1 MKILDWYLW
10 KSTLQGLLV
19 AWLALVMLDVFFAF
33 ISELKSTD
41 DQYTSYK
48 ALIYLT
54 YTLPARFYEFFP
66 TATLIGSL
74 LGLGNLAANSEFI
87 AMRAAGYSIKNIIFS
102 VLKLG
107 ILLTI
112 LAFVVGEWVV
122 PASDLQ
128 ARNYLAMLKN
138 KNVYLVSEA
147 GLWVKQKDSMIHIG
161 KVWSQDKLSDVTIYR
176 MKADRSGLDSMLKAE
191 SVVASSVVA
200 SEKGWQLNQ
209 VRKATFQEKQ
219 VAIET
224 VQQINNADLLDP
236 QILKIAAMKP
246 EQLSG
251 SALRKIIKHQQ
262 ENALKSDKFE
272 LAYWKRFSVPLST
285 LVMLILAMPFLF
297 GSQRSGGIGQRVFI
311 GIVVGIAFFLLN
323 RVLNELGIV
332 YGITPFIS
340 AFLPL
345 SIFLLMSLLV
355 LQRIR

>member
-10 KSTLQGLLV
+10 KSTLQGLIV

-33 ISELKSTD
+33 ITELKSTND
-41 DQYTSYK
+41 HYTSYN
-48 ALIYLT
+48 ALLYLT

-87 AMRAAGYSIKNIIFS
+87 AMRAAGYSIRDIIFS

-107 ILLTI
+107 VLLTL
-112 LAFVVGEWVV
+112 LAFFVGEWVV

-128 ARNYLAMLKN
+128 ARNYLATLKN
-138 KNVYLVSEA
+138 KNVYLISDS

-161 KVWSQDKLSDVTIYR
+161 KVWSQEKLSDVTVYH
-176 MKADRSGLDSMLKAE
+176 MKSDRSGLDHIMKAK
-191 SVVASSVVA
+191 SVIASA
-200 SEKGWQLNQ
+200 KGWQLNN
-209 VRKATFQEKQ
+209 VKKMTFEEKQ
-219 VAIET
+219 VTTKI
-224 VQQINNADLLDP
+224 IKKMNNADLLDAH
-236 QILKIAAMKP
+236 ILKIAAMKP

-297 GSQRSGGIGQRVFI
+297 GSQRSGGTGQRVFI

-332 YGITPFIS
+332 YGMTPFIS

-345 SIFLLMSLLV
+345 GIFLLVSLFV
-355 LQRIR
+355 LRRIR

>member
-10 KSTLQGLLV
+10 KSTLQGLLI
-19 AWLALVMLDVFFAF
+19 AWLALVMLDIFFAF
-33 ISELKSTD
+33 INELESTN
-41 DQYTSYK
+41 DQYTSFK
-48 ALIYLT
+48 AIIYLT

-66 TATLIGSL
+66 TATLVGSL

-87 AMRAAGYSIKNIIFS
+87 AMRAAGFSIKDIIFS

-107 ILLTI
+107 VLLTV
-112 LAFVVGEWVV
+112 LAFVVGELVV

-128 ARNYLAMLKN
+128 ARNYLATLKN
-138 KNVYLVSEA
+138 KNIYLVSES
-147 GLWVKQKDSMIHIG
+147 GLWVKQKDSIIHIG
-161 KVWSQDKLSDVTIYR
+161 KVWSEHRLSDVTVYQ
-176 MKADRSGLDSMLKAE
+176 MNTDRSGLDKIIKAE
-191 SVVASSVVA
+191 SVSASVN
-200 SEKGWQLNQ
+200 GWQLDK
-209 VRKATFQEKQ
+209 VKSSTFEEQRVNTKVVE
-219 VAIET
+219 
-224 VQQINNADLLDP
+224 QINHADLLDV

-251 SALRKIIKHQQ
+251 SALRKVIKHQK
-262 ENALKSDKFE
+262 ENALKSDRYE
-272 LAYWKRFSVPLST
+272 LAYWKRFSVPIST

-297 GSQRSGGIGQRVFI
+297 GSQRGGGAGQRIFI
-311 GIVVGIAFFLLN
+311 GIIIGITFFLLN

-345 SIFLLMSLLV
+345 FIFLLASLFI

>member
-10 KSTLQGLLV
+10 KATLQGLIV

-33 ISELKSTD
+33 INELKSTN

-48 ALIYLT
+48 AVIYLI
-54 YTLPARFYEFFP
+54 YTLPARFYTFFP

-87 AMRAAGYSIKNIIFS
+87 AMRAAGVSIKNIIFS

-107 ILLTI
+107 VVLTV
-112 LAFVVGEWVV
+112 LAFLVGEWVV

-128 ARNYLAMLKN
+128 ARNYLATLKN
-138 KNVYLVSEA
+138 KNIYLVDEA
-147 GLWVKQKDSMIHIG
+147 GLWIKQKDSMIHIG
-161 KVWSQDKLSDVTIYR
+161 KVWSEDKLSDVTVYR
-176 MKADRSGLDSMLKAE
+176 MKIDRSGLKQIIKAE
-191 SVVASSVVA
+191 SVIASPY
-200 SEKGWQLNQ
+200 GWQLDG
-209 VRKATFQEKQ
+209 VKTTTFAEKEVHIHVVKQ
-219 VAIET
+219 L
-224 VQQINNADLLDP
+224 NNANLLDA

-262 ENALKSDKFE
+262 ENALKSDRYE

-297 GSQRSGGIGQRVFI
+297 GSQRGGGTGQRVFI
-311 GIVVGIAFFLLN
+311 GIVVGIVFFLLN
-323 RVLNELGIV
+323 RVFNELGIV
-332 YGITPFIS
+332 YNINPFIS

-345 SIFLLMSLLV
+345 FIFFLLSILV

>member
-10 KSTLQGLLV
+10 KATLQGLIV
-19 AWLALVMLDVFFAF
+19 ALLALVMLDVFFAF
-33 ISELKSTD
+33 INELESTN

-48 ALIYLT
+48 VLIYLI

-87 AMRAAGYSIKNIIFS
+87 AMRAAGFSITNIIFS

-107 ILLTI
+107 LVLTI
-112 LAFVVGEWVV
+112 LAFSVGEWVV

-128 ARNYLAMLKN
+128 ARNYLATLKN
-138 KNVYLVSEA
+138 KNIYLVDEA

-161 KVWSQDKLSDVTIYR
+161 KVWSQDKLSDVTVYR
-176 MKADRSGLDSMLKAE
+176 MKTDRSGLEQIIRAKSVIASLNGWRLDSVKTITFAE
-191 SVVASSVVA
+191 KKVSIEVV
-200 SEKGWQLNQ
+200 KH
-209 VRKATFQEKQ
+209 
-219 VAIET
+219 
-224 VQQINNADLLDP
+224 INNANLLDAR
-236 QILKIAAMKP
+236 ILKIAAMKP

-262 ENALKSDKFE
+262 ENALKSDKYE
-272 LAYWKRFSVPLST
+272 LAYWKRFSVPVST

-297 GSQRSGGIGQRVFI
+297 GSQRGGGAGQRVFI
-311 GIVVGIAFFLLN
+311 GIVVGIVFFLLN

-332 YGITPFIS
+332 YGITPFVS

-345 SIFLLMSLLV
+345 FIFLLLSVFILR
-355 LQRIR
+355 RIR

>member
-10 KSTLQGLLV
+10 KSTLQGLLI
-19 AWLALVMLDVFFAF
+19 AWLALVMLDIFFAF
-33 ISELKSTD
+33 INELESTN
-41 DQYTSYK
+41 DQYTSFK
-48 ALIYLT
+48 AIIYLT

-66 TATLIGSL
+66 TATLVGSL

-87 AMRAAGYSIKNIIFS
+87 AMRAAGFSIKDIIFS

-107 ILLTI
+107 VLLTV
-112 LAFVVGEWVV
+112 LAFVVGELVV

-128 ARNYLAMLKN
+128 ARNYLATLKN
-138 KNVYLVSEA
+138 KNIYLVSES
-147 GLWVKQKDSMIHIG
+147 GLWVKQKDSIIHIG
-161 KVWSQDKLSDVTIYR
+161 KVWSEHRLSDVTVYQ
-176 MKADRSGLDSMLKAE
+176 MNTDRSGLDKIIKAE
-191 SVVASSVVA
+191 SVSASVN
-200 SEKGWQLNQ
+200 GWQLDK
-209 VRKATFQEKQ
+209 VKSSTFEEQRVNTKVVE
-219 VAIET
+219 
-224 VQQINNADLLDP
+224 QINHADLLDV

-251 SALRKIIKHQQ
+251 SALRKVIKHQK
-262 ENALKSDKFE
+262 ENALKSDRYE
-272 LAYWKRFSVPLST
+272 LAYWKRFSVPIST

-297 GSQRSGGIGQRVFI
+297 GSQRGGGTGQRIFI
-311 GIVVGIAFFLLN
+311 GIIIGITFFLLN

-345 SIFLLMSLLV
+345 FIFLLASLFI

>member
-1 MKILDWYLW
+1 VKILDWYLW
-10 KSTLQGLLV
+10 KATLQGLIV

-33 ISELKSTD
+33 INELESTN

-48 ALIYLT
+48 AVIYLI

-87 AMRAAGYSIKNIIFS
+87 AMRAAGFSIKNIIFS

-107 ILLTI
+107 VVLTVF
-112 LAFVVGEWVV
+112 AFLVGEWVV

-128 ARNYLAMLKN
+128 ARNYLATLKN
-138 KNVYLVSEA
+138 KNVYLVDEA

-161 KVWSQDKLSDVTIYR
+161 KVWSEDKLSDVTVYR
-176 MKADRSGLDSMLKAE
+176 MKTDRSGLEQIIRVKSAL
-191 SVVASSVVA
+191 ASA
-200 SEKGWQLNQ
+200 NGWQLDN
-209 VRKATFQEKQ
+209 VKTTTFENKK
-219 VAIET
+219 VNIE
-224 VQQINNADLLDP
+224 VVKQINNAILLDAE
-236 QILKIAAMKP
+236 ILKIAAMKP

-262 ENALKSDKFE
+262 ENALKSDKYE
-272 LAYWKRFSVPLST
+272 LAYWKRFSVPIST

-297 GSQRSGGIGQRVFI
+297 GSQRGGGAGQRVFI
-311 GIVVGIAFFLLN
+311 GIVVGIVFFLLN

-332 YGITPFIS
+332 YGIKPFIS

-345 SIFLLMSLLV
+345 FIFLLLSVFV
-355 LQRIR
+355 LQRIH

>member
-10 KSTLQGLLV
+10 KSTLQGLIV

-33 ISELKSTD
+33 ISELKSTN
-41 DQYTSYK
+41 DQYTSFK
-48 ALIYLT
+48 AMIYLV

-87 AMRAAGYSIKNIIFS
+87 AMRAAGFSIRDIIFS

-107 ILLTI
+107 ILLTV
-112 LAFVVGEWVV
+112 LAFMVGEWVV

-128 ARNYLAMLKN
+128 ARNYLATLKN
-138 KNVYLVSEA
+138 KNIYLISES
-147 GLWVKQKDSMIHIG
+147 GLWVKQKDDMIHIG
-161 KVWSQDKLSDVTIYR
+161 KVWSEEKLSDVTVYS
-176 MKADRSGLDSMLKAE
+176 MKEDRSGLDKILRAK
-191 SVVASSVVA
+191 SVIAT
-200 SEKGWQLNQ
+200 ENGWQLDHIERVQFEDRRVNL
-209 VRKATFQEKQ
+209 E
-219 VAIET
+219 AIK
-224 VQQINNADLLDP
+224 QINNADLLDA

-262 ENALKSDKFE
+262 ENSLKSDKFE
-272 LAYWKRFSVPLST
+272 LAYWKRFSVPIST

-297 GSQRSGGIGQRVFI
+297 GSQRSGGTGQRVFI

-332 YGITPFIS
+332 YGIAPFLS

-345 SIFLLMSLLV
+345 FLFLLLSLLI
-355 LQRIR
+355 LRTIR

>member
-33 ISELKSTD
+33 INELKSTD
-41 DQYTSYK
+41 DQYTSFK

-66 TATLIGSL
+66 TATLVGSL

-87 AMRAAGYSIKNIIFS
+87 AMRAAGFSIRDIIFS

-107 ILLTI
+107 VLLTI
-112 LAFVVGEWVV
+112 LAFLVGEWVV

-128 ARNYLAMLKN
+128 ARNYLATLKN
-138 KNVYLVSEA
+138 KNIYLVSEA
-147 GLWVKQKDSMIHIG
+147 GLWIKQKDSMIHIG

-176 MKADRSGLDSMLKAE
+176 MKADRSGLDKIIKAE
-191 SVVASSVVA
+191 SVTAV
-200 SEKGWQLNQ
+200 KNGWQLEN
-209 VRKATFQEKQ
+209 VKETTLEEKR
-219 VAIET
+219 VNTET
-224 VQQINNADLLDP
+224 IRQINNADLLDAE
-236 QILKIAAMKP
+236 ILKIAAMKP

-251 SALRKIIKHQQ
+251 SALRKVIKHQK
-262 ENALKSDKFE
+262 ENSLKSDKFE
-272 LAYWKRFSVPLST
+272 LAYWKRFSVPIST

-297 GSQRSGGIGQRVFI
+297 GSQRGGGTGQRVFI
-311 GIVVGIAFFLLN
+311 GIIVGISFFLLN

-332 YGITPFIS
+332 YGITPIIS

-345 SIFLLMSLLV
+345 FIFLLISLLV
-355 LQRIR
+355 LRRIR

>member
-33 ISELKSTD
+33 INELKSTD
-41 DQYTSYK
+41 DQYTSFK

-66 TATLIGSL
+66 TATLVGSL

-87 AMRAAGYSIKNIIFS
+87 AMRAAGFSIRDIIFS

-107 ILLTI
+107 VLLTI
-112 LAFVVGEWVV
+112 LAFLVGEWVV

-128 ARNYLAMLKN
+128 ARNYLATLKN
-138 KNVYLVSEA
+138 KNIYLVSEA
-147 GLWVKQKDSMIHIG
+147 GLWIKQKDSMIHIG

-176 MKADRSGLDSMLKAE
+176 MKADRSGLDKIIKAE
-191 SVVASSVVA
+191 SVSAA
-200 SEKGWQLNQ
+200 ENGWQLENI
-209 VRKATFQEKQ
+209 KATTFEEKR
-219 VAIET
+219 VNTEAIR
-224 VQQINNADLLDP
+224 QINNADLLDAE
-236 QILKIAAMKP
+236 ILKIAAMKP

-251 SALRKIIKHQQ
+251 SALRKVIKHQK

-297 GSQRSGGIGQRVFI
+297 GSQRGGGTGQRVFI
-311 GIVVGIAFFLLN
+311 GIIVGITFFLLN

-332 YGITPFIS
+332 YGITPIIS

-345 SIFLLMSLLV
+345 FIFLLISLFV
-355 LQRIR
+355 LRRIR